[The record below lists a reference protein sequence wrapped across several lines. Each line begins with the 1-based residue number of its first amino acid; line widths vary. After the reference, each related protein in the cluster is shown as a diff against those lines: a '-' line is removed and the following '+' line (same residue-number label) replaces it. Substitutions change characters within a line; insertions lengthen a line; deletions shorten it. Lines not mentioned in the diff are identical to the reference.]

1 MRIILHPSLCP
12 NSVLRACALRL
23 FAGVGPPLRA
33 LFCCP
38 AAPGGWNPG
47 AKTGGT
53 LLSRPFFGGCAGGAP
68 DLSAAMTR
76 PCLRDAGT
84 YDFRTKWFLIFFKK
98 IAIPSFSAVLPPAV
112 LPPAV
117 LPPCCLAARCPVTL
131 PLAALSPCRPPS
143 CRPPSCRPPPC
154 RRLPCRPA
162 ALPPAALP
170 TAALSPCRPLPC
182 SPPSC
187 HLAAR
192 RLAALPPCRPPP
204 CRPPPC
210 HLAARCPADRHSPPR
225 RPADSPERR
234 MPFPRP
240 PLGPG
245 KIRLR

>member
-1 MRIILHPSLCP
+1 MRIILHPSRCP

-84 YDFRTKWFLIFFKK
+84 YDFRTKWFLIFFSKK
-98 IAIPSFSAVLPPAV
+98 SQS
-112 LPPAV
+112 
-117 LPPCCLAARCPVTL
+117 
-131 PLAALSPCRPPS
+131 PLFL
-143 CRPPSCRPPPC
+143 
-154 RRLPCRPA
+154 
-162 ALPPAALP
+162 
-170 TAALSPCRPLPC
+170 
-182 SPPSC
+182 PSC

-192 RLAALPPCRPPP
+192 YPVARYPVARRLAARRLAARRPVTL
-204 CRPPPC
+204 PPC

>member
-53 LLSRPFFGGCAGGAP
+53 DGLARFFVCAGGAP

-84 YDFRTKWFLIFFKK
+84 YDFRTKWLLIFFQK
-98 IAIPSFSAVLPPAV
+98 IAIPSFSAVLPFCRPAV
-112 LPPAV
+112 L
-117 LPPCCLAARCPVTL
+117 
-131 PLAALSPCRPPS
+131 
-143 CRPPSCRPPPC
+143 PSCRPPPC
-154 RRLPCRPA
+154 RPAVLP
-162 ALPPAALP
+162 
-170 TAALSPCRPLPC
+170 PCRPLPC
-182 SPPSC
+182 
-187 HLAAR
+187 HLAA
-192 RLAALPPCRPPP
+192 LLPCRPP
-204 CRPPPC
+204 
-210 HLAARCPADRHSPPR
+210 
-225 RPADSPERR
+225 PADSPERR

>member
-1 MRIILHPSLCP
+1 MRIILHPSRCP

-98 IAIPSFSAVLPPAV
+98 NRNPLFFCRPADRRPATLPPCHFAVLPLCRPATLPSCHFAV
-112 LPPAV
+112 LPLCRPATLPSCYFAA
-117 LPPCCLAARCPVTL
+117 LPPCHFAALPLCRPATL
-131 PLAALSPCRPPS
+131 PPCRPPS
-143 CRPPSCRPPPC
+143 CRPPSCRPLPCSLPPAA
-154 RRLPCRPA
+154 LPPCRPA
-162 ALPPAALP
+162 ALPPA
-170 TAALSPCRPLPC
+170 T
-182 SPPSC
+182 
-187 HLAAR
+187 
-192 RLAALPPCRPPP
+192 
-204 CRPPPC
+204 
-210 HLAARCPADRHSPPR
+210 RC
-225 RPADSPERR
+225 PADSPERR